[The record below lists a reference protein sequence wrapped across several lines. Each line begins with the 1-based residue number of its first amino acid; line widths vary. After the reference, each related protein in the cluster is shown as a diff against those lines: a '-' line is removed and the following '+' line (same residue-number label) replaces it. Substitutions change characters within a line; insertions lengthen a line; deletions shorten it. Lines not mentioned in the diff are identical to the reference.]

1 MVKIRGKPL
10 IVPNDGVDHYDA
22 PQGCIAMLGT
32 GSCSYMVDGEE
43 ISCCFADGSDHGC
56 DCGGNT
62 KMNCTNETRKDE
74 KTVAYKR
81 IN

>member
-22 PQGCIAMLGT
+22 PHGCMAMLGT
-32 GSCSYMVDGEE
+32 GCCSYMVGDKE
-43 ISCCFADGSDHGC
+43 IQCCFADGRYPGH
-56 DCGGNT
+56 DCKGNPE
-62 KMNCTNETRKDE
+62 MNCTYRTRKDE

>member
-1 MVKIRGKPL
+1 VVKIRGKPL

-32 GSCSYMVDGEE
+32 GNCSFMLASGEE
-43 ISCCFADGSDHGC
+43 ICCCFRGPDSSYC
-56 DCGGNT
+56 EGNT
-62 KMNCTNETRKDE
+62 AMNCTNETRKDGI
-74 KTVAYKR
+74 TVAYKR